1 MFEFRAKMTVVKKIK
16 TANKRDFVTTNQNP
30 RPDLE
35 CTPIV
40 PIKRQRLESR
50 INVMGSVFLSRPM
63 R

>member
-1 MFEFRAKMTVVKKIK
+1 MFEFRAKMTVIEKKK
-16 TANKRDFVTTNQNP
+16 QTANKRLCNNQSEP

-35 CTPIV
+35 CSPIL